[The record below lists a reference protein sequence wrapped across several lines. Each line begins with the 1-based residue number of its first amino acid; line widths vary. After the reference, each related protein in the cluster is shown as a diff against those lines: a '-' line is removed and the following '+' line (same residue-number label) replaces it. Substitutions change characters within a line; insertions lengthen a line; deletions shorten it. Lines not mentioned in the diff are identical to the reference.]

1 MGSGIL
7 VGVLIALRSEGLVAL
22 PIQDAVLVADDH
34 KDKTITIMKKVF
46 KEHTGDNLSG
56 VPKVASTRSS

>member
-22 PIQDAVLVADDH
+22 PIQDTVLVADDH
-34 KDKTITIMKKVF
+34 KDKTITITKKVF

-56 VPKVASTRSS
+56 VPKVASIRSS